1 MGKRFSQMI
10 AAGEVS
16 RTYRDPQ
23 EFMFAEEHDAAA
35 EVYSLALWI
44 FYESAGKDYFEVS
57 GMPEDECFMMA
68 DPDSDDSVIDEKYI
82 PDEIKDFAGLLVKA
96 TVFKRSGRI
105 SLNDF
110 LAGLSEHEDQS
121 GVISEK
127 TDKSDSVISEPDSSP
142 ESNDQTV
149 TRETETEEI
158 PDVPEVSRQNNF
170 TDAMAASETDADE
183 TAGVSETDNENQSS
197 DDRFSVIP
205 DNDYGIILNNKRSGR
220 IEFKPLLF
228 FDGRNESFTVPVENE
243 GEFII
248 AVSRRHRDNAAYS
261 NPSSVYGDR
270 IIPVGLA
277 KTPSVSGQKIKITL
291 ENQNGKLTADFT
303 DLSLSGAESNTRKAE
318 WGV

>member
-23 EFMFAEEHDAAA
+23 EFMFAEEHDDAA

-68 DPDSDDSVIDEKYI
+68 DPDSDDSVIDAKYV
-82 PDEIKDFAGLLVKA
+82 PDKIRDIADLLVKA
-96 TVFKRSGRI
+96 TVYRRSRRI

-110 LAGLSEHEDQS
+110 LAGLSEYENQNESTMD
-121 GVISEK
+121 V
-127 TDKSDSVISEPDSSP
+127 TDNLP
-142 ESNDQTV
+142 
-149 TRETETEEI
+149 
-158 PDVPEVSRQNNF
+158 
-170 TDAMAASETDADE
+170 AASEKICEEHSHNICEETDRAVITENNAEHISGDNNF
-183 TAGVSETDNENQSS
+183 VSENTEQNEVSDNSETSA
-197 DDRFSVIP
+197 DRFAVLP
-205 DNDYGIILNNKRSGR
+205 DFDYGIILNNKRSGR

-228 FDGRNESFTVPVENE
+228 FDGRSESFTVPVESN

-261 NPSSVYGDR
+261 NPSSGYGDR
-270 IIPVGLA
+270 IIPVGRA
-277 KTPSVSGQKIKITL
+277 NTPSAGGQKIKIKL
-291 ENQNGKLTADFT
+291 ENKNGKLAAEFT
-303 DLSLSGAESNTRKAE
+303 DISLSGAESGMRMAE
-318 WGV
+318 WR

>member
-23 EFMFAEEHDAAA
+23 EFMFAEEHDDAA

-68 DPDSDDSVIDEKYI
+68 DPDSDESVIDAKYV
-82 PDEIKDFAGLLVKA
+82 PEDIKDIADLLVKA
-96 TVFKRSGRI
+96 TVYRRSRSI

-110 LAGLSEHEDQS
+110 LIGLSDHENVSEDTFS
-121 GVISEK
+121 AAPEAAENMPVTSENTETAETEIISEN
-127 TDKSDSVISEPDSSP
+127 EA
-142 ESNDQTV
+142 
-149 TRETETEEI
+149 
-158 PDVPEVSRQNNF
+158 VPENVEVIEQDEVSDTSEKNVENNGVC
-170 TDAMAASETDADE
+170 SETA
-183 TAGVSETDNENQSS
+183 
-197 DDRFSVIP
+197 DRFALLP
-205 DNDYGIILNNKRSGR
+205 DFDYGIILNNKRSGR

-228 FDGRNESFTVPVENE
+228 FDGRSECFTVPVENT
-243 GEFII
+243 GEFVI
-248 AVSRRHRDNAAYS
+248 AVSGRHRDNAAYS

-277 KTPSVSGQKIKITL
+277 VTSSVGGQKIKIKL
-291 ENQNGKLTADFT
+291 ENKNGKLAAEFT
-303 DLSLSGAESNTRKAE
+303 DLSLSGAESGIRAAE
-318 WGV
+318 WR

>member
-1 MGKRFSQMI
+1 MGKRFSQII

-23 EFMFAEEHDAAA
+23 EFMFAEEHDDAA

-57 GMPEDECFMMA
+57 GMPEDECFMMS

-82 PDEIKDFAGLLVKA
+82 PDEIKDLAGLLVKA

-110 LAGLSEHEDQS
+110 LAGLSEHEDQN
-121 GVISEK
+121 I
-127 TDKSDSVISEPDSSP
+127 IA
-142 ESNDQTV
+142 
-149 TRETETEEI
+149 
-158 PDVPEVSRQNNF
+158 
-170 TDAMAASETDADE
+170 DAIVASETDTDE

-228 FDGRNESFTVPVENE
+228 FDGRKESFTVPVENE

-277 KTPSVSGQKIKITL
+277 KTPSVSGQKIKIKL
-291 ENQNGKLTADFT
+291 ENQNGKLAAEFT
-303 DLSLSGAESNTRKAE
+303 DLSLSGAESGTRKAE
-318 WGV
+318 WSV

>member
-23 EFMFAEEHDAAA
+23 EFMFAEEHDDAA

-68 DPDSDDSVIDEKYI
+68 DPDSDESVIDAKYV
-82 PDEIKDFAGLLVKA
+82 PEEIKDISDLLVKA
-96 TVFKRSGRI
+96 TVYRRSRRI

-110 LAGLSEHEDQS
+110 LAGLAEHENVSEDTFS
-121 GVISEK
+121 AAPEAAENMPVTSENTETAEPENTPENAEVIEQDEVSDTSEK
-127 TDKSDSVISEPDSSP
+127 TVE
-142 ESNDQTV
+142 
-149 TRETETEEI
+149 
-158 PDVPEVSRQNNF
+158 NNG
-170 TDAMAASETDADE
+170 DCSETA
-183 TAGVSETDNENQSS
+183 
-197 DDRFSVIP
+197 DRFAVLP
-205 DNDYGIILNNKRSGR
+205 DFDYGIILNNKRSGR
-220 IEFKPLLF
+220 IEFKPLIF
-228 FDGRNESFTVPVENE
+228 FDGRSESFTVPVENT
-243 GEFII
+243 GEFVI

-277 KTPSVSGQKIKITL
+277 VTSSVGGQKIKIKL
-291 ENQNGKLTADFT
+291 ENKNGKLAAEFT
-303 DLSLSGAESNTRKAE
+303 DLSLSGAESGTRAAE
-318 WGV
+318 WR

>member
-1 MGKRFSQMI
+1 MGKRFTQMI
-10 AAGEVS
+10 AEGNVS
-16 RTYRDPQ
+16 KTYRDPQ
-23 EFMFAEEHDAAA
+23 EFMFAEEHDEAA

-82 PDEIKDFAGLLVKA
+82 PEEIKDISDLLVKA

-105 SLNDF
+105 SFNDF
-110 LAGLSEHEDQS
+110 LAVLSEYEVQN
-121 GVISEK
+121 GVISE
-127 TDKSDSVISEPDSSP
+127 
-142 ESNDQTV
+142 
-149 TRETETEEI
+149 
-158 PDVPEVSRQNNF
+158 
-170 TDAMAASETDADE
+170 E
-183 TAGVSETDNENQSS
+183 TAGVSETDNENQSAN
-197 DDRFSVIP
+197 DRFSVIP
-205 DNDYGIILNNKRSGR
+205 DHDYGIILNNKRSGR